1 MSYYSN
7 PTANAAIGSIDG
19 EIRRAQ
25 KEAKRL
31 REQREDG
38 RNIDRPLAKARK
50 RYVGLFRQVFEIELA
65 KPPEEQKE
73 ESDTSSEDAPSG
85 DALFFCKKPSFFIFP
100 HPFSAK
106 VWGQTVLYMIR

>member
-7 PTANAAIGSIDG
+7 PTANKAIGSVDG

-31 REQREDG
+31 RERCENGED
-38 RNIDRPLAKARK
+38 ITCSLAKARK

-65 KPPEEQKE
+65 KPPQVKEEEEQ
-73 ESDTSSEDAPSG
+73 TN
-85 DALFFCKKPSFFIFP
+85 
-100 HPFSAK
+100 
-106 VWGQTVLYMIR
+106 